1 MTPTDRNSLLADV
14 LEEVALAAE
23 SWGHLEVNLRKRAQA
38 LRSTP
43 ERAEQRREFE
53 DVPSLHGVV
62 RDHFSKAEQ
71 PAGGLVL
78 YVAEFCGATGKYQRS
93 PEAEAVIAALM
104 PLRDNLRKDGYRG
117 LVGLINALDRKH
129 RGQS

>member
-1 MTPTDRNSLLADV
+1 VIPAKD
-14 LEEVALAAE
+14 
-23 SWGHLEVNLRKRAQA
+23 SWHYE
-38 LRSTP
+38 
-43 ERAEQRREFE
+43 
-53 DVPSLHGVV
+53 
-62 RDHFSKAEQ
+62 
-71 PAGGLVL
+71 
-78 YVAEFCGATGKYQRS
+78 RS

>member
-43 ERAEQRREFE
+43 ERAEQ
-53 DVPSLHGVV
+53 
-62 RDHFSKAEQ
+62 
-71 PAGGLVL
+71 PAGGLEL
-78 YVAEFCGATGKYQRS
+78 FTQHGDISPRFAYYRS

>member
-1 MTPTDRNSLLADV
+1 MTDRNSLMADM
-14 LEEVALAAE
+14 LEELAGLIEVPHPYRAARFRRRAE
-23 SWGHLEVNLRKRAQA
+23 A

-43 ERAEQRREFE
+43 ERAEQ
-53 DVPSLHGVV
+53 
-62 RDHFSKAEQ
+62 
-71 PAGGLVL
+71 PAGGLEL
-78 YVAEFCGATGKYQRS
+78 FTQHGDISPRFAYYRS

>member
-43 ERAEQRREFE
+43 ERAEQ
-53 DVPSLHGVV
+53 
-62 RDHFSKAEQ
+62 
-71 PAGGLVL
+71 PAGGLEL
-78 YVAEFCGATGKYQRS
+78 YVKVPIPLAGASVIPAKDSWHYERS